1 MAGDYSSTPWPYF
14 LVRLL
19 FKFVLKIFYG
29 TIVVENADLIPGNGK
44 PCIICANHSNSLT
57 DAVLLVGTVPS
68 RRRNFIRLT
77 AKATQFGKRT
87 FTSWL
92 IEAAGTVPLK
102 RRKDSPDADVDNSE
116 ALEKLKQVLEQGDAV
131 CLFPEGM
138 SRFHPTLAPLKT
150 GVARLISDVLT
161 RNKDDPTFEIYLQT
175 CSITYMHRQHFR
187 SDVLITFHPPT
198 PFGPKANPELIAPVD
213 FTHIRTLTARM
224 QRQLAGGTFDAP
236 SWGMVRAA
244 KLAARM
250 YAPLG
255 TGMSLGAYV
264 RVVRAFV
271 EAFKWAE
278 SEGKSRDAVA
288 LAGSTTSGEEKEPGD
303 EDDDEQQVKRQCTLV
318 NALQHDLKEYQDKL
332 SYLGIKDDRVRRP
345 LTRIAIL
352 RRIAVRLLMLA
363 LLLPLALPGLILWS
377 PIFIAAKRAASRTAR
392 GGPIWDTWDE
402 LAQAK
407 LVAGLAA
414 GLGVWALCVALTLP
428 FAFITAPAVPAL
440 MWMTLRWL
448 EDGVAA
454 GRALR
459 ALAQLLILGPRRL
472 GEMHASRETLYARV
486 MRLAVEGLGLPADPE
501 TYFTVDG
508 VREKGR
514 VRGRWEGKVKYFS
527 VRRRR
532 KRDWNETL
540 KLYDMVDYPE
550 DSF

>member
-1 MAGDYSSTPWPYF
+1 MAGDYSSTPWVYV

-19 FKFVLKIFYG
+19 SKFLLSIFYG

-44 PCIICANHSNSLT
+44 PCIFCANHSNSVT
-57 DAVLLVGTVPS
+57 DAILLVCAVPFT
-68 RRRNFIRLT
+68 RRNLIRLT
-77 AKATQFGKRT
+77 AKATLYGKRT
-87 FTSWL
+87 LTSWL
-92 IEAAGTVPLK
+92 VESSGTVPLK
-102 RRKDSPDADVDNSE
+102 RRNDSPDTDVDNSE
-116 ALEKLKQVLEQGDAV
+116 SLEKLKQVLEQGDAV
-131 CLFPEGM
+131 CLFPEGV
-138 SRFHPTLAPLKT
+138 SRFHPALAPLKT

-161 RNKDDPTFEIYLQT
+161 RNKDDPAFEIYLQT

-198 PFGPKANPELIAPVD
+198 PFSPKANPELIAPVD

-224 QRQLAGGTFDAP
+224 QRQLASGTFDAP
-236 SWGMVRAA
+236 SWGIIRAA

-255 TGMSLGAYV
+255 TSMSLGAYV

-271 EAFKWAE
+271 EAFKRGE
-278 SEGKSRDAVA
+278 SEGKSHDAVA
-288 LAGSTTSGEEKEPGD
+288 LAGSTTSGKEKEPED
-303 EDDDEQQVKRQCTLV
+303 EDDDEQVKDQYALV
-318 NALQHDLKEYQDKL
+318 NALQHSLKEYQDEL
-332 SYLGIKDDRVRRP
+332 SYLGVKDDRIRRP
-345 LTRIAIL
+345 LTRIVIL
-352 RRIAVRLLMLA
+352 RRIVLRLLMLA

-377 PIFIAAKRAASRTAR
+377 PIFIAAERAASRIAR
-392 GGPIWDTWDE
+392 GGPIWDTWDK
-402 LAQAK
+402 LVQAK

-414 GLGVWALCVALTLP
+414 GLGVWALCVVLTFP

-448 EDGVAA
+448 EDGAAA

-472 GEMHASRETLYARV
+472 GEMRARRETLYARV
-486 MRLAVEGLGLPADPE
+486 MQLAVEGLGLPADPE

-508 VREKGR
+508 GREKGR

-527 VRRRR
+527 MKRRR

-540 KLYDMVDYPE
+540 KLYDVVDYPE
-550 DSF
+550 DSL